1 VNYVRICLAL
11 MTALCL
17 GSAPA
22 LADTAIG
29 PGVFFSSDGTTAGG
43 VIGSFNLTS
52 VPVVPVKAQISAGAP
67 FGPGGRFV
75 ATAEGEFEAANFF
88 AGVGAGG
95 GKLREVNGQTGIL
108 YDFFLGTRLMPF
120 VSLIGKYYNGSTSAV
135 GSSGYVGLSIGLK

>member
-1 VNYVRICLAL
+1 VYYVRLSLAL

-17 GSAPA
+17 ASAPA

-29 PGVFFSSDGTTAGG
+29 PGVFFPSDGNTAGG

-75 ATAEGEFEAANFF
+75 ATVEGEFEAANFF

-95 GKLREVNGQTGIL
+95 GKLKASGGETGVL

-120 VSLIGKYYNGSTSAV
+120 VSLIGKYYNGGSESV